1 MIIKTAILIAL
12 LGLFLDFKA
21 YGRISKCC
29 TTKLSKL
36 AYIAVA
42 VLSYLLIMLVSVV
55 MYFCISEENSA
66 FMMKFSMGML
76 TAFLTLFIPR
86 QLFNILVLL
95 SKKRAWMWTSVAVSS
110 FVSILFIYSIFVTR
124 TDYNIKEVK
133 LHYDN
138 LPAGF
143 DGYRVAF
150 ISDIHIGTML
160 DAESELEDIF
170 CMVNEAGVDAVFFGG
185 DMVNVHHS
193 EVDDKIMTLFSRL
206 NASDGVFMVFG
217 NHDTGAYM
225 KNSTEVSRMLNMDS
239 LEQKMQR
246 VGWVVLRDCTAYI
259 HRGVD
264 SIAITGIDF
273 NEQLLK
279 YKHSLDAVNG
289 VDLSHI
295 YNNVDDSVFNITIS
309 HLPQLWRSLCD
320 NGYSDL
326 TLSGHIHAM
335 QMKIFSFSPAQ
346 LMYKEWSGL
355 YENEKGKLYINDG
368 IGCVGYLARIGAR
381 PEITVIE
388 LHRRE

>member
-12 LGLFLDFKA
+12 LGLFLDFKG

-42 VLSYLLIMLVSVV
+42 AFSYLLVMLVPVI

-76 TAFLTLFIPR
+76 TAFLALFLPR
-86 QLFNILVLL
+86 QLFNIMLL
-95 SKKRAWMWTSVAVSS
+95 MSKNRVWMWTSVVASVLL
-110 FVSILFIYSIFVTR
+110 SIMFFYSISVTR

-160 DAESELEDIF
+160 DAENELEDIF
-170 CMVNEAGVDAVFFGG
+170 RMVNEAGVDAVLFGG

-206 NASDGVFMVFG
+206 NARDGVFMVLG

-246 VGWVVLRDCTAYI
+246 AGWVVLRDSTVYI
-259 HRGVD
+259 HKGGD
-264 SIAITGIDF
+264 SISITGIDYG
-273 NEQLLK
+273 EELLK
-279 YKHSLDAVNG
+279 YKHSLDAVNC
-289 VDLSHI
+289 VDFAHI
-295 YNNVDDSVFNITIS
+295 YNNVGDSVFNITVS
-309 HLPQLWRSLCD
+309 HLPQLWHSISDR
-320 NGYSDL
+320 GYSDL
-326 TLSGHIHAM
+326 VLSGHIHAM
-335 QMKIFSFSPAQ
+335 QMKFFSLSPAQ
-346 LMYKEWSGL
+346 LIYNEWSGL

>member
-1 MIIKTAILIAL
+1 MIVKTAILIAL
-12 LGLFLDFKA
+12 IGVFLDFKG
-21 YGRISKCC
+21 YSRISKSCR
-29 TTKLSKL
+29 KFSKFAYL
-36 AYIAVA
+36 ALA
-42 VLSYLLIMLVSVV
+42 VLSYLLVLFTPAIVYLFVDAN
-55 MYFCISEENSA
+55 NSA
-66 FMMKFSMGML
+66 FIMKISMAML
-76 TAFLTLFIPR
+76 TAFLALFLPR
-86 QLFNILVLL
+86 QLFNIMLL
-95 SKKRAWMWTSVAVSS
+95 MSKKRVWMWTSVVASVL
-110 FVSILFIYSIFVTR
+110 VFIMFFYSISVTR

-143 DGYRVAF
+143 DGYRIAF

-170 CMVNEAGVDAVFFGG
+170 RMVNEACVDAVLFGG

-193 EVDDKIMTLFSRL
+193 EVDGNIMNMFSSLKPR
-206 NASDGVFMVFG
+206 DGVFMVLG

-225 KNSTEVSRMLNMDS
+225 KNSTEAKRDSNMDF
-239 LEQKMQR
+239 LKHKMQIA
-246 VGWVVLRDCTAYI
+246 GWVVLSDCTAYI
-259 HRGVD
+259 HSGVD

-335 QMKIFSFSPAQ
+335 QMKIFSFSPAS

-355 YENEKGKLYINDG
+355 YENENGKLYINDG

-388 LHRRE
+388 LYMRE

>member
-21 YGRISKCC
+21 YGRISKFC

-42 VLSYLLIMLVSVV
+42 ALSYLLIMLVPVV

-76 TAFLTLFIPR
+76 TAFLALFLPR
-86 QLFNILVLL
+86 QLFNIMLL
-95 SKKRAWMWTSVAVSS
+95 MSKKRVWMWTSVAVSS

-143 DGYRVAF
+143 DGYRIAF

-170 CMVNEAGVDAVFFGG
+170 RMVNEAGVDAVLFGG

-193 EVDDKIMTLFSRL
+193 EVDGNIMNMFSSLKPR
-206 NASDGVFMVFG
+206 DGVFMVFG

-239 LEQKMQR
+239 LELKMQR
-246 VGWVVLRDCTAYI
+246 AGWVVLRDSTVYI
-259 HRGVD
+259 HKGGD
-264 SIAITGIDF
+264 SISITGIDYG
-273 NEQLLK
+273 EELLK
-279 YKHSLDAVNG
+279 YKHSLDAVNC
-289 VDLSHI
+289 VDFAHI
-295 YNNVDDSVFNITIS
+295 YNNVGDSVFNITVS
-309 HLPQLWRSLCD
+309 HLPQLWHSISD
-320 NGYSDL
+320 SGYSDL
-326 TLSGHIHAM
+326 VLSGHIHAM
-335 QMKIFSFSPAQ
+335 QMKFFSFSPAQ